1 MKWQNIR
8 HQYPDSWLLVEAIEA
23 YTTSEQKR
31 IVDRLAVIDQF
42 DDFYAAMDSYKALH
56 REKPSKEMYVVH
68 TDSEEIIIKEQYW
81 TGIRGGV

>member
-1 MKWQNIR
+1 MKWQDIR
-8 HQYPDSWLLVEAIEA
+8 SQYPDSWLLIEAIEA
-23 YTTSEQKR
+23 HTTSEQKR

-42 DDFYAAMDSYKALH
+42 DDFYVAMDSYKQLH

-68 TDSEEIIIKEQYW
+68 TDSKEINIKEQYW

>member
-1 MKWQNIR
+1 MKWQDIR
-8 HQYPDSWLLVEAIEA
+8 HQYPGSWLLIEAIEA
-23 YTTSEQKR
+23 HTTSEQKR

-42 DDFYAAMDSYKALH
+42 DDFYVAMDSYKQLH

-68 TDSEEIIIKEQYW
+68 TDSKEINIKEQYW